1 MFATEH
7 AATKQDLQGPW
18 FQLATESDELP
29 GSGVASSLRF
39 RTRVTIDSL
48 QDTSGSLVLAADS
61 RYRLMV
67 NGKLVAA
74 GPAKPSG
81 RTWFADTVDAAS
93 ALVVGENIIAIDVM
107 SYSTSALGNASVQR
121 TGTPGLLV
129 RGTIGGT
136 DLSQPAAWKCR
147 VVKGREFLQGRNT
160 LFLGIQESVD
170 GEASEHDWL
179 HHKFDDSHWQ
189 VPALDGQEPFSAV
202 PRPPLAPRPIPH
214 LTLEPVPIKGVTRS
228 TEPGIEWSRLIAG
241 EAVDIPP
248 NTDVSVDLD
257 AGYLMTAF
265 LSAALESGR
274 GAQLELTAA
283 ECYEQTPIEIP
294 WLRRKA
300 DRTDHINGNLYGD
313 PDSYLIAGTGTHDV
327 PEVFSPFW
335 FRTFRYVRL
344 RITTMDRPVRLQ
356 SMELTRTHYP
366 LEITGSF
373 TSSADL
379 HRTLWDVSVRTLLNC
394 MHETFEDCPFYE
406 QLQYAMDTRSQ
417 ALFSLHLSADDR
429 LTRRAIEDFAAS
441 GDPTGLTES
450 RSPSVEPQFI
460 PGFSLYWIRMIA
472 DHVNHVGDRSF
483 TERFVGRIDAVLGY
497 FDDRVSPDGFVISAE
512 DDGPVWNFV
521 DWTDAWRE
529 QRGVPDLGP
538 RRANTIATFMYI
550 AALRSA
556 ATIAEFCCRN
566 GLSQEYLSRADALT
580 AIVSSGPAWDEKA
593 RYFRD
598 TDHGHPQ
605 SVHAQLWA
613 VLAGAVQGTKAADLL
628 QRATAD
634 ESLAPCSY
642 AAALD
647 LFDALRLARVDERI
661 DWKPWEDMLAMNLT
675 TWAEDTVSLRSDCH
689 AWGSVPLQ
697 HFPRYILGVSPASP
711 GFTSAAVDP
720 APSDLD
726 WAEGAVPTPHGL
738 ITVQWKR
745 NTDGGRRVT
754 VSAPL
759 GIGLKLADTATEIS
773 EQLDTDQ
780 RTLAFTL
787 QRLPNRPGETRPQ

>member
-1 MFATEH
+1 LFATEH
-7 AATKQDLQGPW
+7 AAAKQDLHGPW
-18 FQLATESDELP
+18 FHLATEPDPLP

-39 RTRVTIDSL
+39 RTRVTLDSFPATPAL
-48 QDTSGSLVLAADS
+48 LTIAADS

-67 NGKLVAA
+67 NGEPVAA

-81 RTWFADTVDAAS
+81 RTWFADTVDIAPS
-93 ALVVGENIIAIDVM
+93 LVVGENIIAVDVV

-121 TGTPGLLV
+121 SGLPGMLI
-129 RGTIGGT
+129 RGTVAGT

-147 VVKGREFLQGRNT
+147 AVQGREFLQGRNT

-170 GEASEHDWL
+170 AVASEHDWL
-179 HHKFDDSHWQ
+179 HHKFDDSHWHI
-189 VPALDGQEPFSAV
+189 PAVDHQEPFSTI

-214 LTLEPVPIKGVTRS
+214 LTLEPVPINGVAKS
-228 TEPGIEWSRLIAG
+228 TEPGIEWSRLTAG
-241 EAVDIPP
+241 EAIEIPAH
-248 NTDVSVDLD
+248 TDVSVDLD

-265 LSAALESGR
+265 LSVAVESGR

-283 ECYEQTPIEIP
+283 ECYELEPIEIP

-300 DRTDHINGNLYGD
+300 DRTDHVNGDLYGD
-313 PDSYLIAGTGTHDV
+313 PDNYLIAGTGTQDA
-327 PEVFSPFW
+327 PEVYSPFW

-344 RITTMDRPVRLQ
+344 RITTGDSPVRLQ
-356 SMELTRTHYP
+356 SMNLTRTHYP
-366 LEITGSF
+366 LDITGSF
-373 TSSADL
+373 TSSSNV

-429 LTRRAIEDFAAS
+429 LVRRAIEDFAAS

-483 TERFVGRIDAVLGY
+483 TERYVGRIDAVLSY
-497 FDDRVSPDGFVISAE
+497 FADRLSPDGFVISAE

-521 DWTDAWRE
+521 DWTEAWRE
-529 QRGVPDLGP
+529 RRGVPDLGP

-566 GLSQEYLSRADALT
+566 GLSEEYLSRAETLT
-580 AIVSSGPAWDEKA
+580 TVISSGAAWDHQA

-598 TDHGHPQ
+598 TDTGYPQ

-613 VLAGAVQGTKAADLL
+613 VLSGVVQGTKAADLL
-628 QRATAD
+628 ERAAAD
-634 ESLAPCSY
+634 AGLAPCSY

-647 LFDALRLARVDERI
+647 LFDALRIAGVDDRI

-697 HFPRYILGVSPASP
+697 HFPRYILGVSPAAP
-711 GFTSAAVDP
+711 GFTSAAIDP
-720 APSDLD
+720 APSELD

-745 NTDGGRRVT
+745 TTGGGRRVT

-773 EQLDTDQ
+773 EQLDTGQ

-787 QRLPNRPGETRPQ
+787 